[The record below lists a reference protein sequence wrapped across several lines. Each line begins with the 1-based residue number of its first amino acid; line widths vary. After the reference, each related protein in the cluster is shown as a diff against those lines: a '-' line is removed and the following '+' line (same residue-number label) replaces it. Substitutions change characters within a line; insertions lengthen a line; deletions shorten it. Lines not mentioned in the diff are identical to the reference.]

1 MLDPLSRH
9 KSMLIEF
16 SISPIFLGKISKNAR
31 RRSFEIERLFQIKEW
46 SFQIERR
53 SFLIE
58 ERLFQIG
65 ESFVEIRVL
74 LCIVSRSRVKL
85 NVR

>member
-46 SFQIERR
+46 SFQIEDVPNRETVIPNR
-53 SFLIE
+53 GTVIPN
-58 ERLFQIG
+58 RGI
-65 ESFVEIRVL
+65 
-74 LCIVSRSRVKL
+74 LC
-85 NVR
+85 